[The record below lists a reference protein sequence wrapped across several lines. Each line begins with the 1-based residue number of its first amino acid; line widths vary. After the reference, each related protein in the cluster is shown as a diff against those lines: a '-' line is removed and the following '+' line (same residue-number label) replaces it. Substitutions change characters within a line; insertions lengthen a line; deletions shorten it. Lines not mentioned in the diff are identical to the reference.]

1 MQTINVR
8 RLQRNMKDVAKKV
21 KHGKSFAVFKNST
34 MIFQINP
41 VPKEMLYENNSHKK
55 NTTTTLHDI
64 FKDAQFNGGKNLS
77 KQIDD
82 IVYN

>member
-8 RLQRNMKDVAKKV
+8 YLQRNMKEVAEKV
-21 KHGKSFAVFKNST
+21 KRGDSFAVFKNST

-41 VPKEMLYENNSHKK
+41 VPKDLLCGNNSRKK
-55 NTTTTLHDI
+55 NTTTLHDI
-64 FKDAQFNGGKNLS
+64 FKKTQFNGGKNLS
-77 KQIDD
+77 KRVDD